1 MTLSSLRALCWIT
14 YWVHGFINWF
24 SQCLNF
30 CFVYVKSIFIIH
42 FSFSI
47 FIVDYFLFHC
57 IFPSIITAF
66 LPSSFILCEIK
77 MLFQVSIVNIFKV
90 SISARCRHFSFF
102 VYVFMCTYIQ
112 FETLSFN
119 RWVYLFMLWLLIS
132 VNVPIIFILCIIY
145 LFCLSCLYPILCWM
159 DNAFIIFS
167 GKIWMLWLF

>member
-1 MTLSSLRALCWIT
+1 M
-14 YWVHGFINWF
+14 
-24 SQCLNF
+24 
-30 CFVYVKSIFIIH
+30 YVKSIFIIH

-47 FIVDYFLFHC
+47 FLVDYFLFHC

-102 VYVFMCTYIQ
+102 VYVFVCTYIQ

-159 DNAFIIFS
+159 DNVYCIYYIFR
-167 GKIWMLWLF
+167 